1 MLAGVKEL
9 LIINKKSNMQNV
21 TLYLTKDQL
30 NKILIKHNITIDNI
44 SKDNDFTITINNIKY
59 NLIYSEGEI

>member
-1 MLAGVKEL
+1 MGKILSCC
-9 LIINKKSNMQNV
+9 KKSNMQNV